1 MARFLPFLEN
11 RCSEMYIIFF
21 LLGACRMLGEI
32 VGLQQIMITLAF
44 LGIMIGVLFLL
55 RRKGSAIRS
64 SLHGGRRITII
75 EDTAVAQGERLRLV
89 QIDDQTFVMISAKGV
104 APSLVPLYQSQPT
117 TVAPAFSNAF
127 AKAVAEAK
135 DSDSSDASLPMEL
148 TELADDGQN
157 LVSQRTSTP
166 SPSISQAPVDDKQM
180 SDFAVTFKRWRQQ
193 R

>member
-1 MARFLPFLEN
+1 
-11 RCSEMYIIFF
+11 
-21 LLGACRMLGEI
+21 MLGEI

-89 QIDDQTFVMISAKGV
+89 QIDDQTFVMVSAKGV
-104 APSLVPLYQSQPT
+104 TPSLVPLYQSQPA

-127 AKAVAEAK
+127 AKAVADAK
-135 DSDSSDASLPMEL
+135 DSDSSDTSLPMEL
-148 TELADDGQN
+148 TEMADVGQN
-157 LVSQRTSTP
+157 SVSQQTVAPNTT
-166 SPSISQAPVDDKQM
+166 ISQASVDDKQM

>member
-1 MARFLPFLEN
+1 
-11 RCSEMYIIFF
+11 MYIEFF
-21 LLGACRMLGEI
+21 LLGACWMLGEI

-44 LGIMIGVLFLL
+44 LGIMIGVLFFL

-127 AKAVAEAK
+127 AKAVAEAAQAQK
-135 DSDSSDASLPMEL
+135 KK
-148 TELADDGQN
+148 ELAEAAAQKA
-157 LVSQRTSTP
+157 LARAQE
-166 SPSISQAPVDDKQM
+166 ADKQRGE
-180 SDFAVTFKRWRQQ
+180 SEEKEREAKEKETSA
-193 R
+193 

>member
-1 MARFLPFLEN
+1 
-11 RCSEMYIIFF
+11 
-21 LLGACRMLGEI
+21 MLGEI

-44 LGIMIGVLFLL
+44 LGIMIGVLFFL

-64 SLHGGRRITII
+64 SLHAGRRITII

-89 QIDDQTFVMISAKGV
+89 QIDDQTFVMVSAKGV
-104 APSLVPLYQSQPT
+104 APSLVPLCQSQPA

-127 AKAVAEAK
+127 AKAVADAK
-135 DSDSSDASLPMEL
+135 DSDSSDAPLPMEL
-148 TELADDGQN
+148 TELADVGQN
-157 LVSQRTSTP
+157 LVSQRTPTP